1 MNTELNK
8 IKEIIKNLE
17 FEDRKIHLKIRYCE
31 IMNFNKLLDDLRIA
45 QHYINCK
52 MTEVYNQ
59 RSNLDLKYI
68 TIRGLIDWIEEQDK
82 EIVLNTLSE
91 IK

>member
-1 MNTELNK
+1 MNAEEKLQAIYKQKEVVNTELNK

-17 FEDRKIHLKIRYCE
+17 FEDRKIHFKTIYCE
-31 IMNFNKLLDDLRIA
+31 LMNLNNFLDDLRIA

-59 RSNLDLKYI
+59 RSKFDF
-68 TIRGLIDWIEEQDK
+68 
-82 EIVLNTLSE
+82 
-91 IK
+91 

>member
-1 MNTELNK
+1 
-8 IKEIIKNLE
+8 
-17 FEDRKIHLKIRYCE
+17 
-31 IMNFNKLLDDLRIA
+31 
-45 QHYINCK
+45 

-68 TIRGLIDWIEEQDK
+68 TIRSLIDWIEEQDK
-82 EIVLNTLSE
+82 EIVIETLSE